1 MKKTILLTAAALMV
15 GTMARAQYHE
25 AKLDV
30 VGAGI
35 GSFGALYEYGIND
48 DVGINTHIAYISTD
62 NNNAHNR
69 LTFTADFRYY
79 FDAFEGGDGWFGSAY
94 LKYRSLLA
102 SEYWP
107 TYDPMNGNL
116 VLEDYTS
123 GGIALGVTTGRKW
136 VLNDHLVLESYAG
149 IGRYLVNF
157 GGEVPENF
165 DNTGLIIIQ
174 EGALDFPTDIR
185 VGFIVGYRF

>member
-1 MKKTILLTAAALMV
+1 MKKSILFTAALMV
-15 GTMARAQYHE
+15 STMAQAQYHE
-25 AKLDV
+25 AKLDIGGV
-30 VGAGI
+30 GI

-48 DVGINTHIAYISTD
+48 DMGINTRIAYYSTD
-62 NNNAHNR
+62 NDNTYST

-79 FDAFEGGDGWFGSAY
+79 FDAYEGGDGWFGTAY

-107 TYDPMNGNL
+107 TYDPTNGNL

-136 VLNDHLVLESYAG
+136 ILNDHIVLECYAG

-165 DNTGLIIIQ
+165 DNSGPLTVQ
-174 EGALDFPTDIR
+174 DGALDFPTDIR
-185 VGFIVGYRF
+185 LGFIVGYRF

>member
-1 MKKTILLTAAALMV
+1 MKKSILLVTALTV
-15 GTMARAQYHE
+15 GTMAQAQYHE
-25 AKLDV
+25 AKLDIG
-30 VGAGI
+30 GAGI

-48 DVGINTHIAYISTD
+48 DMGINTRIAYYSTD
-62 NNNAHNR
+62 NDNAYST

-79 FDAFEGGDGWFGSAY
+79 FDTYEGGDGWFGTAY

-107 TYDPMNGNL
+107 TFDANNNL
-116 VLEDYTS
+116 VREDYTS

-136 VLNDHLVLESYAG
+136 ILNDHIILESYAG

-157 GGEVPENF
+157 GGEVPENY
-165 DNTGLIIIQ
+165 DNSGPLTV
-174 EGALDFPTDIR
+174 EDGALDFPTDIR
-185 VGFIVGYRF
+185 LGFIVGYRF